1 MSAPAQ
7 PLNVLLVE
15 SDVPGHGELAHL
27 LHSEGYNA
35 TTIQEPRR
43 VVQEVR
49 DGRYQ
54 MVILDLGSSQEEGVE
69 LLQDIRAIDGD
80 LCVICMT
87 DEPKV
92 ETAVATMKHRA
103 FDYLQK
109 PIEIDALRPVLDAA
123 VRHHGLAVDPEERLN
138 AAIGERIRAR
148 RHELSL
154 TLKQVANRTGLSV
167 SLISQIEL
175 GKSAASVMTLYKVAA
190 ALGVRVATF
199 FETV

>member
-1 MSAPAQ
+1 MASAT

-15 SDVPGHGELAHL
+15 SDHQTRGELASFL
-27 LHSEGYNA
+27 AQEGYSA
-35 TTIQEPRR
+35 TSLDEPRNAAAF
-43 VVQEVR
+43 VKK
-49 DGRYQ
+49 GGYQ
-54 MVILDLGSSQEEGVE
+54 MVLLDLGRPGDGGLD
-69 LLQDIRAIDGD
+69 LLQDIRSVDDD

-87 DEPKV
+87 DEPSV

-103 FDYLQK
+103 FDYLEK
-109 PIEIDALRPVLDAA
+109 PVAVDALRPVLAAA
-123 VRHHGLAVDPEERLN
+123 VREHGLAVDPEERLN
-138 AAIGERIRAR
+138 AAIGARIRER

-199 FETV
+199 FEGV

>member
-1 MSAPAQ
+1 MAAAQ

-15 SDVPGHGELAHL
+15 PDVHNRGELAHL
-27 LHSEGYNA
+27 LNAEGYKA
-35 TTIQEPRR
+35 TTLEEPRHAA
-43 VVQEVR
+43 QEVR
-49 DGRYQ
+49 KGRYQ
-54 MVILDLGSSQEEGVE
+54 MVILDLGHSNEAGVE
-69 LLQDIRAIDGD
+69 LLQDIRSVDDD

-87 DEPKV
+87 DEPSV

-109 PIEIDALRPVLDAA
+109 PVAIDALRPVLAAA

-138 AAIGERIRAR
+138 SAIGERIRAR
-148 RHELSL
+148 RHDLSL

-190 ALGVRVATF
+190 ALGVRVGSF
-199 FETV
+199 FETL